1 MTKQI
6 RSVSSF
12 FVVLFVLW
20 GMMGCTESFEPK
32 GPFEEKLAVYAIL
45 STQSDTQYVRL
56 YTTYNPDGFNPLT
69 STNDK
74 QVAGASVSL
83 QGSEGTRL
91 YRDTTI
97 TRDDQ
102 SRYSSNIL
110 AYVLSPFRP
119 VPGNSYTLNIQ
130 LPSGKRT
137 RGTVSV
143 PGPGYLS
150 VINIHVLQQPQF
162 FDENLYVLASI
173 APRTRGFLLRMFVE
187 FEITVDGRK
196 ELKRV
201 EVPQRIRRFAWSDRF
216 EKIYPKLQRR
226 TSIENERNQGSEFVG
241 FQNDAYVTT
250 LKEIAGTYT
259 LNNPI
264 PKNAVFVLTQAEMNL
279 YNYFN
284 IVNGFQDEISIR
296 TDQPDFSNIEGG
308 VGIFG
313 AMTVDSL
320 TVSYR

>member
-1 MTKQI
+1 MRRKI
-6 RSVSSF
+6 RRALPVVF
-12 FVVLFVLW
+12 FAAIVVASL
-20 GMMGCTESFEPK
+20 GCNEPFEPK
-32 GPFEEKLAVYAIL
+32 GPFEEKLAVYGIL
-45 STQSDTQYVRL
+45 STQSETQYVRL
-56 YTTYNPDGFNPLT
+56 YITYDPDGFNPLT
-69 STNDK
+69 NTNDK
-74 QVAGASVSL
+74 QVTGALVSL
-83 QGSEGTRL
+83 LGSEGTRL

-143 PGPGYLS
+143 PGSGYIS
-150 VINIHVLQQPQF
+150 VVTLHVLHNPQA
-162 FDENLYVLASI
+162 FDENLFVLASI
-173 APRTRGFLLRMFVE
+173 APRTRGILLRMFVE

-196 ELKRV
+196 ELKRA
-201 EVPQRIRRFAWSDRF
+201 EVPQRIRRFTWSDRF

-250 LKEIAGTYT
+250 LTEIASTYT

-264 PKNAVFVLTQAEMNL
+264 PKNAVFVLTQAEVNL